1 MSRAR
6 NEKRKLGEFNTH
18 TEDKRSRGK
27 QRLTYLNLYKQMDE
41 QGWEGYRATKVER
54 CGEP

>member
-27 QRLTYLNLYKQMDE
+27 PTNLLKL
-41 QGWEGYRATKVER
+41 V
-54 CGEP
+54 